1 MALRAYVRLLSYLLW
16 CYGDDI
22 SQSFKFE
29 ALVMLLVLMA
39 TLLGEDLADSV
50 TGLEMEFGV
59 RLIGLALIL
68 RIRPDLIP

>member
-1 MALRAYVRLLSYLLW
+1 MVLSY
-16 CYGDDI
+16 YGDDI

-39 TLLGEDLADSV
+39 TLLGEDLADSI
-50 TGLEMEFGV
+50 TGLETEFGV